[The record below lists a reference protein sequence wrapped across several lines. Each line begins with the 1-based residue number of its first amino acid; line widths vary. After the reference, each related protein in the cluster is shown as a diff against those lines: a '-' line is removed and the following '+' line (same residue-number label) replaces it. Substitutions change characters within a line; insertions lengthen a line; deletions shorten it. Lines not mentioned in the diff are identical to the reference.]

1 MGREVGDAG
10 VGGEVG
16 RVGVEHIP
24 QYSRM
29 VSLELQKMKSQ
40 LLKGDRRTSVSE
52 LFRNCENSIK
62 TLCAY
67 V

>member
-1 MGREVGDAG
+1 M
-10 VGGEVG
+10 G